1 MASKGV
7 SPVIARRAVPAIEDT
22 ASLHE
27 LPFVARLFASR
38 GATTSASVSTSLRDL
53 PSPALLPDID
63 KAVQRLATA
72 LTQRERILVV
82 GDYDCD
88 GATSTALCVSVLQ
101 AWGATDIHYL
111 VPNRFEYGYGL
122 SPAIVELALSR
133 YGNTV
138 ITPDAQHTATA
149 GTEKPVAS
157 AINLLITVDNGVA
170 SVEGVQRATEAG
182 IDVVVTDH
190 HLPPET
196 LPQACAIV
204 NPNLVGAEFESPHL
218 AGVGVIFYVLLALRA
233 ELKSI
238 GWFEQTGTQPSALI
252 DCLDL
257 VAIGT
262 VADVVPLDRTN
273 RILVEQGLRRIRA
286 GSTRPGVN
294 ALLAVAGRE
303 ATAIAATDIGF
314 AIGPRL
320 NAAGRL
326 EDMSV
331 GIDCLLAT
339 GEADARRLA
348 TELDQLNQSRRS
360 IEQEMRDEAE
370 LLLAEAMT
378 VADSASANSGSRG
391 DASGRKASSGSES
404 GHTIELLATE
414 SDVTPNDIAVCL
426 FEPHWHQGVTGILA
440 GRLKESLNVP
450 VIVFAATDDQSLK
463 GSGRSIPEL
472 HLRDAIARVAVENPG
487 LVGHFGGHAM
497 AAGLNLDADGFAEFK
512 TAFGAVVYDMLG
524 GRIPGKVWETDGHLD
539 PADHTLDNAQ
549 LLRFVAPWGQG
560 FPEPLFDG
568 LFRIQQCRVL
578 KERHLKLSVSPPDD
592 TAAVCFDAIAFN
604 QTPPVDVGDVVR
616 LVYRLNV
623 NEFRG
628 QQSVQLMVAS
638 LMTAECGERSVQLN

>member
-1 MASKGV
+1 MASKRV
-7 SPVIARRAVPAIEDT
+7 SPVIARRQVPVIEDT

-72 LTQRERILVV
+72 LVQHERILVV

-88 GATSTALCVSVLQ
+88 GATSTALCVSVLK

-138 ITPDAQHTATA
+138 VAPDTQNTTTA
-149 GTEKPVAS
+149 GTEEPLAC

-170 SVEGVQRATEAG
+170 SVDGVQRATEAG

-233 ELKSI
+233 ELKSN

-339 GEADARRLA
+339 DEANARRLA
-348 TELDQLNQSRRS
+348 IELDQLNQSRRS

-370 LLLAEAMT
+370 LLLAKAMT
-378 VADSASANSGSRG
+378 VADSESRDSTDSLANQ
-391 DASGRKASSGSES
+391 
-404 GHTIELLATE
+404 
-414 SDVTPNDIAVCL
+414 SDIAVTPDDIAVCL

-440 GRLKESLNVP
+440 GRLKESLHVP

-568 LFRIQQCRVL
+568 LFRVQQCRVL
-578 KERHLKLSVSPPDD
+578 KERHLKLSVSPLED
-592 TAAVCFDAIAFN
+592 TAAVSFDAIAFN
-604 QTPPVDVGDVVR
+604 QIPPVDVGDVVR

-623 NEFRG
+623 NEYRG

-638 LMTAECGERSVQLN
+638 LATAECGERSVQLN